1 MNAISKNQL
10 KSWAD
15 LFVKIYISVVLLYQT
30 LWQIVPVR
38 VVMCNAHLDIISPAM
53 AVLGFAFLAADIL
66 IERTVIKSRYC
77 VLLVATIVIMCA
89 SSLFYVSYG
98 WTENAKVIVWQV
110 VHMFLIYSFYLRL
123 AKEHMERF
131 LRNLF
136 LVISAIFTV
145 AVVVSIYQFIM
156 QISYITPVE
165 GGNSR
170 QGFQGGRLFGVF
182 GYLYYATLLA
192 LLLGVGA
199 VYGAVKAKRIWVRI
213 LFIIQAA
220 LFFIYLVLSG
230 TRSTLVG
237 LLCGMAVFTI
247 IAVRNI
253 IANKKTGAS
262 KVVRGLGAVAAAVL
276 CVVILY
282 GAYSGTHMVLSK
294 VPVLLGTQ
302 DSDNSGNANDSDNDD
317 ITGTIIDDVLE
328 RPDTQTGDISNNRF
342 RIWRDYFLC
351 GGSSVKT
358 MLFGFSPSYMSIIKE
373 QFPDIYIVQYS
384 KEHYPLS
391 YEIGRIYDTHNGY
404 LAIYS
409 SIGLLGFVTMAAF
422 LICVLITAIKYFVK
436 NKRPDSMA
444 ILIFTMLSIIAVTT
458 FFDSDIFFKCT
469 SASIIFWLLIG
480 CMMKYAQPL
489 QNSSDNAF
497 NEKALSKRV
506 EQSEETLPQV

>member
-1 MNAISKNQL
+1 
-10 KSWAD
+10 
-15 LFVKIYISVVLLYQT
+15 
-30 LWQIVPVR
+30 
-38 VVMCNAHLDIISPAM
+38 
-53 AVLGFAFLAADIL
+53 
-66 IERTVIKSRYC
+66 
-77 VLLVATIVIMCA
+77 
-89 SSLFYVSYG
+89 
-98 WTENAKVIVWQV
+98 
-110 VHMFLIYSFYLRL
+110 
-123 AKEHMERF
+123 
-131 LRNLF
+131 
-136 LVISAIFTV
+136 
-145 AVVVSIYQFIM
+145 M

-358 MLFGFSPSYMSIIKE
+358 MLL
-373 QFPDIYIVQYS
+373 D
-384 KEHYPLS
+384 
-391 YEIGRIYDTHNGY
+391 
-404 LAIYS
+404 
-409 SIGLLGFVTMAAF
+409 F
-422 LICVLITAIKYFVK
+422 LPVICL
-436 NKRPDSMA
+436 
-444 ILIFTMLSIIAVTT
+444 
-458 FFDSDIFFKCT
+458 
-469 SASIIFWLLIG
+469 
-480 CMMKYAQPL
+480 
-489 QNSSDNAF
+489 
-497 NEKALSKRV
+497 
-506 EQSEETLPQV
+506 